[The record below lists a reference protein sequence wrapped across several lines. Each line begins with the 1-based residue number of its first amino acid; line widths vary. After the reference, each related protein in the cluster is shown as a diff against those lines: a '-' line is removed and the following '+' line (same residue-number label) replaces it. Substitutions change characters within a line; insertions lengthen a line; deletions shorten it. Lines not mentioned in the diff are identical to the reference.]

1 MCFAPGN
8 QIRGSREQIGLT
20 DRKRAESRQFSW
32 VEVQEKGNKE
42 GGNERTINDDYSTV

>member
-1 MCFAPGN
+1 MECASHLE
-8 QIRGSREQIGLT
+8 IRIQIGLT

-42 GGNERTINDDYSTV
+42 GRNERSMMITVLYK